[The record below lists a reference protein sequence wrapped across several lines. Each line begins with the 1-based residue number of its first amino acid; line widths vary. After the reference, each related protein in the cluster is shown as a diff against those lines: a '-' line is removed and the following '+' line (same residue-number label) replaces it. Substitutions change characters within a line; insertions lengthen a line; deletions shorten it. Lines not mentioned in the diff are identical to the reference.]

1 MNQLSIF
8 ENVWIDVVGYEGL
21 YQVNGKGEVK
31 SLNYRNTGKE
41 KIMRTWKNNKG
52 YLYVDLCKNCKY
64 ERFLVHRLVY
74 EAFYGKIPAGMEID
88 HIDTNRQNN
97 SVENLRCVTHK
108 ENKNNQITK
117 VKSRENT
124 RKICGKPVIQYTKD
138 GQFVKRWEC
147 GIDIKRELGYDQA
160 NISACCLGK
169 YKQAYG
175 YVWKHEEK
183 DQAA

>member
-8 ENVWIDVVGYEGL
+8 DDVWIDVVGYEGL

-31 SLNYRNTGKE
+31 SLNYRNTGKK
-41 KIMRTWKNNKG
+41 KIMRTWKNNNG
-52 YLYVDLCKNCKY
+52 YLYVDLCKNYKY

-74 EAFYGKIPAGMEID
+74 EAFYGKIPDGMEID

-97 SVENLRCVTHK
+97 RVENLRCVTHK
-108 ENKNNQITK
+108 ENRNNQITK

-124 RKICGKPVIQYTKD
+124 RKIFGKPVIQYTKD
-138 GQFVKRWEC
+138 KQFVKRWEC
-147 GIDIKRELGYDQA
+147 QIDIERELGYSQQ
-160 NISACCLGK
+160 NISACCHGK

-175 YVWKHEEK
+175 FIWEHEE
-183 DQAA
+183 DQAD